1 MVNRADGKHCGH
13 IHIGQWCRGKVQLTH
28 FIIWSLFTSFICTLT
43 NIFIWSFLVHFFCIS
58 VKQTYPSKACVDP
71 SMKWA
76 YENNNLNLIFFYIQ
90 CIGKI
95 CGSRE
100 PWEFLRLST
109 VLLCRPVRGV
119 WGGRQSARESEGKTS
134 LRLKQQQY
142 SFHPIILFSWSQ
154 DLLSNPCHWLG
165 PNILGIGR
173 GWPGRRTWWGIDWLI
188 FLAKI
193 NINILSFLHFQIGID
208 TR

>member
-1 MVNRADGKHCGH
+1 MCNLKRRPTIEFATCSLTKKIKLFGKYLVKPHNIQFKIPTTWWTGQMENTVVIFTSDNGAGERYTH
-13 IHIGQWCRGKVQLTH
+13 I
-28 FIIWSLFTSFICTLT
+28 IIWSLFTSFICTLN

-100 PWEFLRLST
+100 PWEFLHLST
-109 VLLCRPVRGV
+109 VPLCRPVRGV
-119 WGGRQSARESEGKTS
+119 WGGRQSEREK
-134 LRLKQQQY
+134 
-142 SFHPIILFSWSQ
+142 
-154 DLLSNPCHWLG
+154 
-165 PNILGIGR
+165 
-173 GWPGRRTWWGIDWLI
+173 
-188 FLAKI
+188 
-193 NINILSFLHFQIGID
+193 
-208 TR
+208 

>member
-1 MVNRADGKHCGH
+1 MCNLKRRPTIEFATFSLTKKIKLFGKYLVKTTQYSIQNTNNLVNRADGKHCGH

-76 YENNNLNLIFFYIQ
+76 FENNNLNLIFFYIQ

-100 PWEFLRLST
+100 PWECLRLST
-109 VLLCRPVRGV
+109 VLLCQPVRGV
-119 WGGRQSARESEGKTS
+119 WGRRQSVGKNEQVRDS
-134 LRLKQQQY
+134 
-142 SFHPIILFSWSQ
+142 SNNSNILFTQ
-154 DLLSNPCHWLG
+154 YTLLTGSPL
-165 PNILGIGR
+165 
-173 GWPGRRTWWGIDWLI
+173 
-188 FLAKI
+188 
-193 NINILSFLHFQIGID
+193 
-208 TR
+208 